1 MAGFSESLSIQI
13 LGDSSGFQS
22 ELDGVIERLESLN
35 HLLDRLGSSG
45 NAFSRLGADA
55 RRMLSPLAQVSS
67 RLQQV
72 SNQVRQ
78 LSGMSVSLNVSPAMV
93 ALNQL
98 SAAIARVAAQ
108 LASLSGSGGGGRVGG
123 GIPNVPNIGGGTP
136 GGGSPS
142 GGGGRVSRPRQ
153 FASGGLVTGRSGIDR
168 IPAMLTAGEF
178 VVQKAIVSQ
187 LGLAPLE
194 DVNRGVER
202 SSNRASSSQP
212 SSSQT
217 IHQYGEISVHVNEM
231 ADVSGLLN
239 DLQLEGHR
247 LRNRRG

>member
-13 LGDSSGFQS
+13 MGDSSGFQS
-22 ELDGVIERLESLN
+22 ELDEVIERLESLN
-35 HLLDRLGSSG
+35 QLLDRLGSSG
-45 NAFSRLGADA
+45 SAFSRLGADA
-55 RRMLSPLAQVSS
+55 RRMLSPLSQVSS

-72 SNQVRQ
+72 VNQVRQ
-78 LSGMSVSLNVSPAMV
+78 LSGMSVSINVSPALA

-123 GIPNVPNIGGGTP
+123 GIPNVPNP
-136 GGGSPS
+136 GGGNPSGGYS
-142 GGGGRVSRPRQ
+142 GGGGGRTSGSRQ
-153 FASGGLVTGRSGIDR
+153 FAGGGLVTGRSGIDR

-178 VVQKAIVSQ
+178 VVQKAVVSQ

-202 SSNRASSSQP
+202 NSNRNPSEQP
-212 SSSQT
+212 SGSQT

-231 ADVSGLLN
+231 ADVSGLLS